1 MSSRANYRLTI
12 RFSLSLAIVTAMPP
26 GVTPAEDGRAMT
38 KADVDKLVVELSN
51 WGRWGKDDQLGALNL
66 ITPEKRRQAAK
77 LVREGI
83 SVSLA
88 RDVEKQE
95 APDNPSPFKHDM
107 LLVGRGTDSPWAS
120 DRYSVDYH
128 GFAHTHMDSLCH
140 LFYNGKMYNGFTRDQ
155 VGPQGAETLA
165 IRNAKEGVFTRGILV
180 DIPLLQG
187 VRFLEPKTPIY
198 PEHLDAWE
206 EYANLKVASG
216 DVLFIRTGRWARREI
231 AGPWSVSEL
240 GAAGLHASCA
250 EWLKQR
256 DVAMLGSD
264 AASDVIPSGIEGMD
278 FPIHLLTLHAMGVH
292 IFDNCDLQDLSK
304 TAKRLGRWDFLL
316 TASPLP
322 VGGGTGSPLNP
333 IATF

>member
-1 MSSRANYRLTI
+1 MTSLTKFRLTV
-12 RFSLSLAIVTAMPP
+12 RFTLSLAIVAAVPP
-26 GVTPAEDGRAMT
+26 AVTHAEDGRAMT
-38 KADVDKLVVELSN
+38 KADVDELVVKLSN

-66 ITPEKRRQAAK
+66 ITPEKRKQAAK
-77 LVREGI
+77 LVRAGI

-88 RDVEKQE
+88 RNVETQQ

-107 LLVGRGTDSPWAS
+107 LLFGRGTDSAWAT
-120 DRYSVDYH
+120 DRFSVDYH

-140 LFYNGKMYNGFTRDQ
+140 LFYNGKMYNGFTREQ
-155 VGPQGAETLA
+155 VGPQGAESLA
-165 IRNAKEGVFTRGILV
+165 IRNVKEGIFTRGILV

-206 EYANLKVASG
+206 KHANLKVSSG
-216 DVLFIRTGRWARREI
+216 DVLFIRTGRWARREV
-231 AGPWSVSEL
+231 AGPWSVDEY

-250 EWLKQR
+250 TWLKKR

-264 AASDVIPSGIEGMD
+264 AASDVIPSGIEGID
-278 FPIHLLTLHAMGVH
+278 FPVHLLTLHAMGVH
-292 IFDNCDLQDLSK
+292 IFDNCDLQELSK
-304 TAKRLGRWDFLL
+304 TANKLKRWEFLL

-322 VGGGTGSPLNP
+322 VDGGTGSPLNP